1 MVAEVFVA
9 DVLLA
14 NVLST
19 NVLLTDVRVADVT
32 QSFLQR
38 KNLTVI
44 IYRGKSVCV

>member
-1 MVAEVFVA
+1 MAGVLVAEVFVA

-14 NVLST
+14 NVL
-19 NVLLTDVRVADVT
+19 LADVRVADVT

-38 KNLTVI
+38 ENLTVI

>member
-1 MVAEVFVA
+1 MAGVLVAEVFVA

-14 NVLST
+14 NVL
-19 NVLLTDVRVADVT
+19 LADVRVADVT